1 MATAPAMSPAL
12 ISMEEYL
19 QSIYHPDCDFV
30 DGHLEERNVG
40 ETRHSLLQGEL
51 TTWFGSRRRE
61 WNIRVL
67 PELRTR
73 VSASRVRLP
82 DVGVAYN
89 DDAIKDKIR
98 EKPLLIAIEVLSPED
113 RLPRVL
119 VRLADFWKMGIR
131 NIWVLD
137 PEDKAAF
144 VYTDGGLKPVEADSL
159 TVAGSPVYLDLTEI
173 FGALD

>member
-1 MATAPAMSPAL
+1 V
-12 ISMEEYL
+12 EY
-19 QSIYHPDCDFV
+19 SCF
-30 DGHLEERNVG
+30 
-40 ETRHSLLQGEL
+40 
-51 TTWFGSRRRE
+51 
-61 WNIRVL
+61 
-67 PELRTR
+67 
-73 VSASRVRLP
+73 A
-82 DVGVAYN
+82 GVAHPSQR
-89 DDAIKDKIR
+89 KSR
-98 EKPLLIAIEVLSPED
+98 TSPED